1 MGPLCNFHM
10 KNGRMPFL
18 IHAMYYIA
26 SSKANAYSEWKRR
39 PQQHPLNL
47 DQSVAVISNGF
58 GEVTSIKSHLLPQ
71 LHPRSSGEVQH
82 IKASDNSREKR
93 ELDRDKEEKK
103 GREQE
108 DWRDKNVKG
117 KAKNLRNTI
126 WWTQPELRPKPNS
139 RKKSESCDKR
149 FPSSN
154 VAIRLRRVQ
163 NLPFSKPGTAWL
175 ITRIYLLISRILGPK
190 RSSLKYRD
198 RKDKCERASSL
209 EAEYRATSDCLKE
222 LATEIWKLPV
232 QKL

>member
-1 MGPLCNFHM
+1 
-10 KNGRMPFL
+10 
-18 IHAMYYIA
+18 
-26 SSKANAYSEWKRR
+26 
-39 PQQHPLNL
+39 NL

-71 LHPRSSGEVQH
+71 LHPRSSGEVQY

-93 ELDRDKEEKK
+93 ELDRDKGEKK

-139 RKKSESCDKR
+139 GKR

-163 NLPFSKPGTAWL
+163 NLPFSKVLDDG
-175 ITRIYLLISRILGPK
+175 
-190 RSSLKYRD
+190 
-198 RKDKCERASSL
+198 L
-209 EAEYRATSDCLKE
+209 EGRGC
-222 LATEIWKLPV
+222 
-232 QKL
+232 